1 MRGPSPQPLPRRSLS
16 GDRYPLLLVCVSAF
30 AVLASGCASAAAF
43 KDSPAP
49 LSISPAV
56 VDFKSVVIGQKNS
69 QTLTVSN
76 IGTSAVNLKSVHVSG
91 SGFQWV
97 PAKLPAALA
106 PGGKAQLTVSFAPTS
121 AVAADGAL
129 VLYSPDLKLP
139 LSVVLS
145 GTGEKAAP
153 ALKASPAAVSFG
165 THAAGSANFQTV
177 SLRNTGNVGLKI
189 QSIAVGNAAFSV
201 SGFTPGVSLAP
212 DQQLNFQVW
221 FRPTGSGSWS
231 SSIRVAASSIA
242 SPVTLALSGAA
253 SATAAPEPSS
263 ASHSVALGWNASTS
277 AVAGYHV
284 YRGVAAGGPYHRV
297 NGSLVAGPAYSDS
310 TVQSGAKYFYVVT
323 AVESDGGESA
333 FSNEVFADIPN

>member
-1 MRGPSPQPLPRRSLS
+1 MRGPSEPSPGHSPSPRP
-16 GDRYPLLLVCVSAF
+16 YPPLLVCLCAL
-30 AVLASGCASAAAF
+30 ALLASGCASAAF

-49 LSISPAV
+49 LSILPAV

-76 IGTSAVNLKSVHVSG
+76 RGTSAVDLKSVRVAG
-91 SGFQWV
+91 PGFQLAS
-97 PAKLPAALA
+97 AKLPAALA
-106 PGGKAQLTVSFAPTS
+106 PGGKARLTVSFAPTS
-121 AVAADGAL
+121 AVAGNGAL

-153 ALKASPAAVSFG
+153 ALKASPASVSFG
-165 THAAGSANFQTV
+165 TRGTGSANFQTV
-177 SLRNTGNVGLKI
+177 SLRNTGNISLNI
-189 QSIAVGNAAFSV
+189 QSISVGSSAFSV

-221 FRPTGSGSWS
+221 FRPSGSGSWS

-253 SATAAPEPSS
+253 SAGTAPAPSS
-263 ASHSVALGWNASTS
+263 AAHSVALDWNASTS

-284 YRGVAAGGPYHRV
+284 YRGVSTGGPYNRI
-297 NGSLVAGPAYSDS
+297 NRSLVTTLAYSDP
-310 TVQSGAKYFYVVT
+310 TVEGGAQYFYVVT

-333 FSNEVFADIPN
+333 FSNEVSADIPN

>member
-1 MRGPSPQPLPRRSLS
+1 MRGPSPQPSPRRSLS
-16 GDRYPLLLVCVSAF
+16 RDRYPLLLVCVSAF

-56 VDFKSVVIGQKNS
+56 VDFKSVVIGEKNS

-76 IGTSAVNLKSVHVSG
+76 IGTSAVDLKSVHVSG
-91 SGFQWV
+91 SGFHWV

-121 AVAADGAL
+121 AGATDGAL

-165 THAAGSANFQTV
+165 THAAGSQNFQTV
-177 SLRNTGNVGLKI
+177 SLRNTGNLGLKI
-189 QSIAVGNAAFSV
+189 QSISVGNSAFSV

-231 SSIRVAASSIA
+231 SSISVAASSIA
-242 SPVTLALSGAA
+242 SPVTLGLSGSA
-253 SATAAPEPSS
+253 SAGSLPVPSA
-263 ASHSVALGWNASTS
+263 ASHSVALDWNASTS

-284 YRGVAAGGPYHRV
+284 YRGFAAGGPYNRV
-297 NGSLVAGPAYSDS
+297 NGSLVTALGYSDS
-310 TVQSGAKYFYVVT
+310 TVEGGAQYFYVVT
-323 AVESDGGESA
+323 AVESDGAESA
-333 FSNEVFADIPN
+333 FSNEVSADIPN

>member
-1 MRGPSPQPLPRRSLS
+1 LS
-16 GDRYPLLLVCVSAF
+16 RDRYPLLLVCVSAF

-56 VDFKSVVIGQKNS
+56 VDFRSVVIGQKNS

-76 IGTSAVNLKSVHVSG
+76 IGTSAVDLKSVHVSG
-91 SGFQWV
+91 SDFHWV

-121 AVAADGAL
+121 AGATDGAL

-165 THAAGSANFQTV
+165 THAAGSQNFQTV
-177 SLRNTGNVGLKI
+177 SLRNTGNLGLKI
-189 QSIAVGNAAFSV
+189 QSISVGNSAFSV

-253 SATAAPEPSS
+253 SAVAPEPSS
-263 ASHSVALGWNASTS
+263 ASHSVALDWNASTS

-323 AVESDGGESA
+323 AVEPDGGESA

>member
-1 MRGPSPQPLPRRSLS
+1 MRGPSPEPSPRRSLS

-56 VDFKSVVIGQKNS
+56 VDFRSVVIGQKNS

-76 IGTSAVNLKSVHVSG
+76 IGTSAVDLKSVHVSG
-91 SGFQWV
+91 SDFHWV

-106 PGGKAQLTVSFAPTS
+106 PGGKARLTVSFAPTS
-121 AVAADGAL
+121 AGATDGAL

-165 THAAGSANFQTV
+165 THAAGSQNFQTV
-177 SLRNTGNVGLKI
+177 SLRNTGNLGLKI
-189 QSIAVGNAAFSV
+189 QSISVGNSAFSV

-253 SATAAPEPSS
+253 SAVAPEPSS
-263 ASHSVALGWNASTS
+263 ASHSVALDWNASTS

-297 NGSLVAGPAYSDS
+297 NGSLVAGPAYRDS
-310 TVQSGAKYFYVVT
+310 TVLGGAKYFYVVT

>member
-1 MRGPSPQPLPRRSLS
+1 LS
-16 GDRYPLLLVCVSAF
+16 RDRYPLLLVCVSAF

-56 VDFKSVVIGQKNS
+56 VDFKSVVIGEKNS

-76 IGTSAVNLKSVHVSG
+76 IGTSAVDLKSVHVSG
-91 SGFQWV
+91 SGFHWV

-121 AVAADGAL
+121 AGATDGAL

-165 THAAGSANFQTV
+165 THAAGSQNFQTV
-177 SLRNTGNVGLKI
+177 SLRNTGNLGLKI
-189 QSIAVGNAAFSV
+189 QSISVSNSAFSV

-253 SATAAPEPSS
+253 SAVAPEPSS
-263 ASHSVALGWNASTS
+263 ASHSVALDWNASTS

-310 TVQSGAKYFYVVT
+310 TVQGGAKYFYVVT